1 MPSTKSVTQKL
12 FPAVPFVLTNTITFV
27 PYLVFLTMH
36 TGSDM
41 ESVLPFVL
49 FYTVRMTG
57 IFLLKSFRLGLATLH
72 VLLLSLICGGIGS
85 FFGILG
91 EWWYPCYFLSA
102 VLIGL
107 SAAWLPPANTTI
119 KYQRK
124 ELKIKQ
130 AKTSFFDFVFLVV
143 LLGIFLSALVFDFPG
158 KTVVIFTE
166 YTLLYLIAFRGIS
179 GYPIPDRKVDKID
192 QKTFFMK
199 EFLLFLVYF
208 ILLIIIRL
216 ARALFDSNYLTV
228 AMMGFSA
235 FLIIAAWYIN
245 SVHHKWKLPIWLN
258 MLSFINGMCMNY
270 ILLFG
275 TFYTAFYFGNNKI
288 ALYLYVPY
296 ILGILTSKLLMRYVY
311 QMFAF
316 LDREVIHIIGLI
328 GSLLLMLL
336 PVIFPIAV
344 FLFSFFI
351 SGTSTYLNQLYAQN
365 EELPENQQIIIKY
378 TTQAKGSITHQF
390 LLMTGL
396 WIMVKEFGLSMNTVL
411 QITAHKSGDLHVL
424 RIVDTIHYL
433 SIGLLLY
440 LLFFILY
447 ERLFKNKKMPFE
459 E

>member
-1 MPSTKSVTQKL
+1 MFSAKPMAQKL
-12 FPAVPFVLTNTITFV
+12 FPAVPFVLTNTITFI

-72 VLLLSLICGGIGS
+72 VLILSLICGGIGS

-102 VLIGL
+102 VLLGL

-124 ELKIKQ
+124 EHGVKQ
-130 AKTSFFDFVFLVV
+130 EKTGLFDFVFLLV
-143 LLGIFLSALVFDFPG
+143 LLSIFFGALILDFPG
-158 KTVVIFTE
+158 KRVVIFSE
-166 YTLLYLIAFRGIS
+166 YTLLYLAAFRRTK
-179 GYPIPDRKVDKID
+179 GYPIPDRKVDKMD

-208 ILLIIIRL
+208 ILLIVIRL
-216 ARALFDSNYLTV
+216 ARALFDSEYLTIAV
-228 AMMGFSA
+228 LGFSA
-235 FLIIAAWYIN
+235 FLIVAAWYIN
-245 SVHHKWKLPIWLN
+245 AVHRTWKLPVWLN
-258 MLSFINGMCMNY
+258 LLSFINGMCMNY

-275 TFYTAFYFGNNKI
+275 TFYTAFYFGNGKI
-288 ALYLYVPY
+288 VLYLYVPY
-296 ILGILTSKLLMRYVY
+296 VLGILASKLLLRYLY
-311 QMFAF
+311 KLFSSI
-316 LDREVIHIIGLI
+316 DREVIHIIGLI
-328 GSLLLMLL
+328 GSLLLLL
-336 PVIFPIAV
+336 VPMIFPLAV
-344 FLFSFFI
+344 FSFSFFI
-351 SGTSTYLNQLYAQN
+351 SGTSTYLNQLYAEN
-365 EELPENQQIIIKY
+365 KELPEDQQIIIKY
-378 TTQAKGSITHQF
+378 GTQAKGSITHQF
-390 LLMTGL
+390 LLISGL
-396 WIMVKEFGLSMNTVL
+396 WVMVREFGLSMSTVL
-411 QITAHKSGDLHVL
+411 QITAHKSEDIHVL

-447 ERLFKNKKMPFE
+447 ERLFKNKKITFE